1 LPANHDETEAPIPL
15 VTTTICPIVDNGNTV
30 LNNNNTIA
38 ATDTKN
44 VVSDAGETSTDLHI
58 SEKTKSNNLHTPSNP
73 SIIDKAAD
81 NNVTDDNIQQVTD
94 SNENIENSGSDMNL
108 ETPAYDDNEQVF
120 V

>member
-1 LPANHDETEAPIPL
+1 LPADHDKTEAPISL

-58 SEKTKSNNLHTPSNP
+58 SEKTKSNNLHTPNDP
-73 SIIDKAAD
+73 AIIDNAAD
-81 NNVTDDNIQQVTD
+81 DKVTNDNIQQVTD
-94 SNENIENSGSDMNL
+94 SNQNIENSGSDMKI
-108 ETPAYDDNEQVF
+108 ETPAYDDKQQVF